1 MRDGVMLTL
10 EGRFLERLLERAL
23 ERGAVFKRIERV
35 NERKLRLLM
44 PESSARLVQALAREY
59 GLTASEISRTG
70 WPAVRRALRARWTLP
85 VSLLAAAVLVVF
97 LSGRIWRVD
106 IKPLGEALPAEAQ
119 QRFSQT
125 LSSLGACVGQ
135 VRSSLDCGAVSAEL
149 MSRFEELSYVS
160 VKVRGVCL
168 TAEYR
173 LRREEP
179 PVYEADE
186 VCHLYALRDSV
197 VVSVTPLAGKA
208 CVEPGDTVRA
218 GQILIRGEE
227 RVSAEET
234 RPVRAAGMVTGRV
247 WTSCTESAPLQSNV
261 TQRTGRRR
269 VASALRLL
277 GWSFDLTQARPFE
290 QQEEII
296 ERLPVG
302 GLYLPLMIE
311 RHVFYETA
319 QKSIEEDLADLEAR
333 LSQRALDRAREQM
346 PGEADERAVWT
357 QTILT
362 EGVMSVEA
370 VVEAEMNIAVG
381 AETLLRGGA

>member
-23 ERGAVFKRIERV
+23 ERGAVFTRIERV

-44 PESSARLVQALAREY
+44 PESSARLVQALACEY
-59 GLTASEISRTG
+59 GLTAAEISRTG
-70 WPAVRRALRARWTLP
+70 WSAVRRALRAHWTLP
-85 VSLLAAAVLVVF
+85 VSLLAAALVVF
-97 LSGRIWRVD
+97 LSGRIWRVN
-106 IKPLGEALPAEAQ
+106 IQPLGEALPVEAQ

-125 LSSLGACVGQ
+125 LSSLGVRVGRT
-135 VRSSLDCGAVSAEL
+135 RSSLDCGAVSAEL
-149 MSRFEELSYVS
+149 MSRFEELSYAS

-208 CVEPGDTVRA
+208 CVEPGDTVRT
-218 GQILIRGEE
+218 GQVLIRGEE
-227 RVSAEET
+227 RVSAEEM
-234 RPVRAAGMVTGRV
+234 RPVRAAGTVVGRV
-247 WTSCTESAPLQSNV
+247 WTSCTESASLQSTV

-277 GWSFDLTQARPFE
+277 GWSFDLTQAQPFE

-311 RHVFYETA
+311 RHVFYEAA
-319 QKSIEEDLADLEAR
+319 QKSIEENPADLEAR

-346 PGEADERAVWT
+346 PPEADERAVWT
-357 QTILT
+357 QTILS